1 MKSLQDIMITL
12 RGCKDFLRD
21 KYKVKELKIF
31 GSYLSNTQKEDS
43 DIDII
48 VEFEETP
55 SFIEFIRL
63 KYELENLLDDKV
75 DLLTESSISPYIKPY
90 IKDTLLI

>member
-1 MKSLQDIMITL
+1 MY
-12 RGCKDFLRD
+12 

>member
-12 RGCKDFLRD
+12 REYKDFLRD

-31 GSYLSNTQKEDS
+31 GSYLSNTQKEGS

-63 KYELENLLDDKV
+63 KYELENILDGKV